1 MKNIL
6 LSSTLC
12 VLLFLLIS
20 PDIFSQSAAFN
31 TGELGVIVNT
41 YGRVR
46 VYLPDTA
53 GTRQLQRLTILVGVG
68 PNAVFDYQK
77 DADVEDPTTNVA
89 SPTVSDFEIYGA
101 YNNFYSS
108 APPNVLER
116 LNVHGW
122 NGGSY
127 LLLKFTVINQETAP
141 IEAIIGLD
149 IIPELDGT
157 YGFDTVTYDATNEFI
172 RTHKGGNEMGVKLLS
187 HDLTSVY
194 SFEWFS
200 DYYAEDSSYWNWL
213 NYGSIQPE
221 YISNTADGAVTITA
235 QDIVVL
241 AQGDSVCVWYALA
254 FGANETDLIANV
266 LEAEQKYF
274 SITSVEPGSGE
285 IPTNF
290 TLEQNYPNPFNPST
304 KIKFGLPERSAV
316 SLKIFN
322 SLGEEVAELV
332 NKSMEAGTYIYN
344 FNAEGLT
351 SGIYIY
357 TLQTEKGTLS
367 NKMILIK

>member
-1 MKNIL
+1 MKKFL

-20 PDIFSQSAAFN
+20 PDIYSQSAAFN

-46 VYLPDTA
+46 VYLPDTS
-53 GTRQLQRLTILVGVG
+53 GTRQLQRLTILVGVDA
-68 PNAVFDYQK
+68 NMVFDYQK
-77 DADVEDPTTNVA
+77 DADVEDPTMNVA
-89 SPTVSDFEIYGA
+89 NPTVSDYEIYGA
-101 YNNFYSS
+101 YNNLYSGD
-108 APPNVLER
+108 PPNVLER

-122 NGGSY
+122 NGGGY
-127 LLLKFTVINQETAP
+127 LLLKYTIINQETMG
-141 IEAIIGLD
+141 IDAIIGLD
-149 IIPELDGT
+149 IIPELDGS
-157 YGFDTVTYDATNEFI
+157 YGFDTVTYDGTNEFV

-187 HDLTSVY
+187 HDLTSLY
-194 SFEWFS
+194 SFEWFT

-235 QDIVVL
+235 QDAIILVP
-241 AQGDSVCVWYALA
+241 GDSVCVWYALA

-266 LEAEQKYF
+266 QAAEQKYF
-274 SITSVEPGSGE
+274 SITSVDPNTSK
-285 IPTNF
+285 IPTDF

-304 KIKFGLPERSAV
+304 QITFGLPERSEV
-316 SLKIFN
+316 TLKIFN
-322 SLGEEVAELV
+322 SLGEEVANLV
-332 NKSMEAGTYIYN
+332 NANMEAGTYTYN

-357 TLQTEKGTLS
+357 ALQTEKGILS
-367 NKMILIK
+367 KKMTLIK